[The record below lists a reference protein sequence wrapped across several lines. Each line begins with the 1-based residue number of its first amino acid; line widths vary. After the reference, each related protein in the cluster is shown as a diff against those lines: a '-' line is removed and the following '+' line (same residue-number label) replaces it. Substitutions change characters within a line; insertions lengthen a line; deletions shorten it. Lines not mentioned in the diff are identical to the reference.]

1 LPDAANEDKLLH
13 IFVAIQRTNLSS
25 YLASF
30 SIFCGNIQISSVK
43 SSLRKTINPLNRSGL
58 PSLSINLSIYSSDL
72 KHFLSI
78 DFREIQFSDFTDISS
93 IPAQV
98 PRASSS
104 STASSISTSESE
116 QVIYDQITIQSP
128 PSVFA
133 AYGSLADNNPLT
145 FKEVMSRSDY
155 KLWWKVMID
164 EIEVVQNKTRELM
177 SLSFDK
183 KTIPLKWIYKIKRD
197 AKDIFEKYKMRIVVR
212 DFFSSR
218 WFRF

>member
-1 LPDAANEDKLLH
+1 MKISFSTSLWQFSAQISHLILRAFPL
-13 IFVAIQRTNLSS
+13 FVAI
-25 YLASF
+25 Y
-30 SIFCGNIQISSVK
+30 IISSVK

-58 PSLSINLSIYSSDL
+58 PSLSINSSTYSSDL

-116 QVIYDQITIQSP
+116 QVIYDQITIQP
-128 PSVFA
+128 PPVVFA
-133 AYGSLADNNPLT
+133 AYDSLADNNPLT
-145 FKEVMSRSDY
+145 FKEAMSRSDY
-155 KLWWKVMID
+155 KLWWKAMID

-177 SLSFDK
+177 SLSSDK
-183 KTIPLKWIYKIKRD
+183 KIIPLKWIYKIKRD
-197 AKDIFEKYKMRIVVR
+197 TKDIFEKYKMRIVVR
-212 DFFSSR
+212 EFFSSR